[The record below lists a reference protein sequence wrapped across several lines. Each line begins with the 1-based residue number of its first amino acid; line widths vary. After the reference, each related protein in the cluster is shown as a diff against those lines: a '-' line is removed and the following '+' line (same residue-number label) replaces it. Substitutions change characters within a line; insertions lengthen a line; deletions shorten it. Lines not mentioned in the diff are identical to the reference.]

1 MLGIYCG
8 EPPLPEELWGRWNF
22 DPVVIVALAVL
33 GVLLRR
39 SSSGRWA
46 AVVLAVLFISPLC
59 ALSSALFSVRTVHH
73 VLLVAVA
80 APLLALS
87 IPARRPGLLG
97 LPFAVATAVLWF
109 WHWPVAYELAL
120 SHKGIYWLM
129 QLALA
134 ASAVW
139 YWRSILVPGRNP
151 VDAMLFTLAGIAQ
164 MGLLG
169 ALLTF
174 APQPLYEAH
183 AVAPFAWSLTP
194 LADQQLAGLIMWV
207 PAGIPYVVFAVRIA
221 RQGWMG
227 FQQGDS

>member
-8 EPPLPEELWGRWNF
+8 QPPLPEELLGRWNF
-22 DPVVIVALAVL
+22 DPVVIVALAIL
-33 GVLLRR
+33 GMLLGR

-46 AVVLAVLFISPLC
+46 TVVLAVLFISPLC

-87 IPARRPGLLG
+87 LPARRPGLMG
-97 LPFAVATAVLWF
+97 IPFAVATGVLWF
-109 WHWPVAYELAL
+109 WHWPVAY
-120 SHKGIYWLM
+120 
-129 QLALA
+129 QL
-134 ASAVW
+134 AVW
-139 YWRSILVPGRNP
+139 YWRSILVPGRSP

-174 APQPLYEAH
+174 APLPLYEAH
-183 AVAPFAWSLTP
+183 ALAPYAWSLTP

-207 PAGIPYVVFAVRIA
+207 PASIPYVVFAVRIA

-227 FQQGDS
+227 FQHGGS